1 MVPPAAG
8 VVLRMANV
16 AVGVGTAV
24 GVGDGVEVVEPPHP
38 RIRTKPIAV
47 RAFMFTALP
56 SGRRDGGRRR
66 RVVARIPDLLDGLQ
80 PLANP
85 LPGPWRSLET
95 AEAGRRIVRTMS
107 LIGVVA
113 AFLIPVSA
121 LAAGPSSVPDHPW
134 TLRGDFTINTASD
147 PLPGDAVLAVSLAR
161 RLSRNLAVE
170 GTVGPGLPSTMLAR
184 DARGATREVD
194 TGSGLHAALLLRA
207 DR

>member
-1 MVPPAAG
+1 M
-8 VVLRMANV
+8 R
-16 AVGVGTAV
+16 
-24 GVGDGVEVVEPPHP
+24 
-38 RIRTKPIAV
+38 
-47 RAFMFTALP
+47 
-56 SGRRDGGRRR
+56 
-66 RVVARIPDLLDGLQ
+66 
-80 PLANP
+80 
-85 LPGPWRSLET
+85 
-95 AEAGRRIVRTMS
+95 

-170 GTVGPGLPSTMLAR
+170 GTVGPGLSSTMLAR
-184 DARGATREVD
+184 DARGTTREVD

-207 DR
+207 DHKLTSSGRSTLSLAAGPSLVSGDAYGTVPMARAEAAFDLRFRRRWIFFYGLGYEWALKTSRSPIPASDCFVGGCPPFYESGKGQVTSRVGLGLTF